1 MLQYTYFMIRIFA
14 SVERN
19 LFLFLLIGI
28 LFFSVSTS
36 VLAQGAAG
44 VGIRPAVINDRM
56 EPGELRQYSIQL
68 NNLSEIDQTY
78 YVSSRDILGVREG
91 GVPIFSNGPAE
102 KTGFEL
108 SEWITLD
115 RTEVFIPVG
124 GTEMVSFVL
133 EVPKEAA
140 PGSHFGGVIISVEPP
155 EIKSSGASIGYEVA
169 NIISIRIAGD
179 AKDQAKIRQFSTSKY
194 IYSKTEVDF
203 AIRIE
208 NEGNTLVTPVGPLEV
223 FNMFGKRVAT
233 LDFNDSQAGIY
244 PKTQV
249 SNGMRD
255 FEISWQ
261 DDGIGFG
268 RYEAILSAVYG
279 EEGSKNTL
287 SSTVSFWVLPMN
299 IIGPAALILAVLLL
313 VIYIAIRIYVRRSIA
328 MMSTG
333 ATRRLVRSRQ
343 RNQFPIVLL
352 LVSML
357 SVTTLFLIVL
367 LVLFA

>member
-1 MLQYTYFMIRIFA
+1 MLQLTYFMNSIFSKA
-14 SVERN
+14 GSCFV
-19 LFLFLLIGI
+19 LFLLVAT
-28 LFFSVSTS
+28 FFIVNSLT

-44 VGIRPAVINDRM
+44 VGIRPAVINDKM
-56 EPGELRQYSIQL
+56 EPGELRQYSIQI

-78 YVSSRDILGVREG
+78 YTSTRDILGVREG
-91 GVPIFSNGPAE
+91 GVPIFSTGNLE
-102 KTGFEL
+102 KSGFEL

-124 GTEMVSFVL
+124 GTEMLNFVL
-133 EVPKEAA
+133 EIPNDAT
-140 PGSHFGGVIISVEPP
+140 PGSHFGGVIISVDPP
-155 EIKSSGASIGYEVA
+155 EIENSGASIGYEVA

-179 AKDQAKIRQFSTSKY
+179 AIDQARIRQFSTTKY

-208 NEGNTLVTPVGPLEV
+208 NEGNTLVTPAGPLEV

-233 LDFNDSQAGIY
+233 LPFNDSQAGIY
-244 PKTQV
+244 PKTEV

-255 FEISWQ
+255 FKISWQ

-268 RYEAILSAVYG
+268 RYEAMISAVYG
-279 EEGSKNTL
+279 EEGNKNTL
-287 SSTVSFWVLPMN
+287 TSTVSFWVLPMN
-299 IIGPAALILAVLLL
+299 IIGPAALVLAVLLL
-313 VIYIAIRIYVRRSIA
+313 IIYVAIRIYVRRSIA

-333 ATRRLVRSRQ
+333 TTRRLVRSRQ

-357 SVTTLFLIVL
+357 AVTALFLIIL

>member
-1 MLQYTYFMIRIFA
+1 MNRIFA
-14 SVERN
+14 LAEKFFVS
-19 LFLFLLIGI
+19 FLLVGS
-28 LFFSVSTS
+28 LFFFT
-36 VLAQGAAG
+36 VLTAFAQPAAG

-56 EPGELRQYSIQL
+56 DPGELRQYSLQL
-68 NNLSEIDQTY
+68 NNLSGTDQTY
-78 YVSSRDILGVREG
+78 YLSRRDILGVREG
-91 GVPIFSNGPAE
+91 GVPIFSTNIAE

-108 SEWITLD
+108 SEWITLEK
-115 RTEVFIPVG
+115 TEVFIPVG
-124 GTEMVSFVL
+124 GTETVNFVL
-133 EVPKEAA
+133 EVPKEAT

-155 EIKSSGASIGYEVA
+155 EMKSSGASIGYEVA

-203 AIRIE
+203 AVTIE
-208 NEGNTLVTPVGPLEV
+208 NEGNTLVTPAGPLEV

-233 LDFNDSQAGIY
+233 LPFNESQAGIY
-244 PKTQV
+244 PKTAV

-255 FEISWQ
+255 FDISWQ

-268 RYEAILSAVYG
+268 RYEAMLSAVYG
-279 EEGSKNTL
+279 EEGNKNTL
-287 SSTVSFWVLPMN
+287 TSTVSFWVLPMN

-313 VIYIAIRIYVRRSIA
+313 VIYVAIRIYVRRSIA
-328 MMSTG
+328 MMSAG
-333 ATRRLVRSRQ
+333 SSRRLVRSRQ

-357 SVTTLFLIVL
+357 AVTTLFLIVL